1 MRKLLL
7 LLFVLASF
15 NVFAQK
21 KMNEGVLVMKQTM
34 SSENEMMQQQFA
46 SMGEMLT
53 TTYFKGKKSCAELSN
68 PMSGDVTAIIDQES
82 QEMVM
87 LMDNPMMGKLYAKQS
102 LKLTEEQLSKIKVSP
117 FDETKTILGYECKR
131 VDVTTEEQGTEMTI
145 SFFVTDAFE
154 IPTQQTAM
162 FGDKLKGLPMY
173 FEMKMNQMGMDF
185 VITTEVTEIR
195 DEKVDDSKFDMTV
208 PEGYKENNSLFG
220 KQ

>member
-21 KMNEGVLVMKQTM
+21 KMTEGVLVMKQTM
-34 SSENEMMQQQFA
+34 SSENAMAQQQFA
-46 SMGEMLT
+46 AMGDMIT
-53 TTYFKGKKSCAELSN
+53 TTHFKGNKSCAELSN
-68 PMSGDVTAIIDQES
+68 PMSGDVTVIMDQVS
-82 QEMVM
+82 QEMLM

-102 LKLTEEQLSKIKVSP
+102 LELTEEQLSKIKVTAV
-117 FDETKTILGYECKR
+117 DETKTILGYECKR
-131 VDVTTEEQGTEMTI
+131 IDVTTEEQGTEVTI

-162 FGDKLKGLPMY
+162 FGDKFKGLPMY
-173 FEMKMNQMGMDF
+173 FEMKMNQMGMEF

-195 DEKVDDSKFDMTV
+195 EEKVPDSKFNMTV
-208 PEGYKENNSLFG
+208 PEGYKENNMLLG